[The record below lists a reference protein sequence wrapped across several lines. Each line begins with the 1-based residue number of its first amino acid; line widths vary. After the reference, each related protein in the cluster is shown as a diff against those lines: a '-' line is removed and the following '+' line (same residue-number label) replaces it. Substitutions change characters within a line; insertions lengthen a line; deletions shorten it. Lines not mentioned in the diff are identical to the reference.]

1 MRLSFVLSTVIALLV
16 SSLVHSSQAQKLC
29 NGYAELCARPYNKV
43 AFATTHN
50 AFASSAGALGANQNH
65 AISVQLKDG
74 IRALMLDSYN
84 PLTGNTGDIQLCHTA
99 CTLLDGGSLS
109 KALEQIKTFLENNPN
124 EVITIFFENAG
135 NLAASQF
142 QTVYTAVGM
151 DKYAFTQPAASGNWP
166 TLGEMIAT
174 GKRLVSFIDSGA
186 DPNVPWLMS
195 EYDYIFETP
204 YSILRDTPY
213 PCTIDRPKDQR
224 RQLYVLN
231 HFVSGTLNLN
241 GQAIDVPEP
250 GLANVTN
257 TIDLTN
263 HINSCQTAFLQ
274 IPNFIAVDFYE
285 KGSIL
290 QATAAVNGVTWNGK
304 EPTPAQYVSST
315 NTTSAAYTLSTANAR
330 LAGVVSSV
338 MALAHLALY

>member
-1 MRLSFVLSTVIALLV
+1 MRPAFALSAATALLV
-16 SSLVHSSQAQKLC
+16 SSLVHSSHAQQVC
-29 NGYAELCARPYNKV
+29 NGYAELCAKSYDKV

-50 AFASSAGALGANQNH
+50 AFASSAGALGANQNND
-65 AISVQLKDG
+65 IPIQLKDG
-74 IRALMLDSYN
+74 IRAFMLDSYS
-84 PLTGNTGDIQLCHTA
+84 PGTGNTGEIQLCHTA
-99 CTLLDGGSLS
+99 CTLLDGGTLS
-109 KALEQIKTFLENNPN
+109 KTLGQIKVFLENNPN

-135 NLAASQF
+135 NLGITIS
-142 QTVYTAVGM
+142 GM
-151 DKYAFTQPAASGNWP
+151 DKYSHTQPTASGTWP

-186 DPNVPWLMS
+186 DANVPWLMS

-204 YSILRDTPY
+204 YSIPRDTPY

-241 GQAIDVPEP
+241 GQAIDVPQP

-257 TIDLTN
+257 AIDLTN
-263 HINSCQTAFLQ
+263 HINSCQTTFSQ

-285 KGSIL
+285 QGSIL
-290 QATAAVNGVTWNGK
+290 QATAAVNGVAWNGK
-304 EPTPAQYVSST
+304 EPTQPTPFV
-315 NTTSAAYTLSTANAR
+315 NTTSAAYTPGTANAR

-338 MALAHLALY
+338 IALAHLAL